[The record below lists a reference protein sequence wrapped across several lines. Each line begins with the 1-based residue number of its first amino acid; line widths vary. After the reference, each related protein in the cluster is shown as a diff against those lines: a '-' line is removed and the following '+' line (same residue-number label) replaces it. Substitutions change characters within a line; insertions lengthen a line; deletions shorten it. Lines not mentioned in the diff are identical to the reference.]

1 MVNGA
6 QPGLN
11 RRVVVN
17 SIDDVVFE
25 SVPEAAPAAGEV
37 RIRGTVVGI
46 CGSDTHAA
54 CGHHPF
60 IDLPYRPGHEV
71 IGVVDAVGAGVDDS
85 WVGTRVVVE
94 PNLACGHCTQCLAGR
109 YNICRELLV
118 LGCQTPG
125 GLADS
130 FTAAVDRVIALNPE
144 LDDDHAILIEPL
156 ATPVHAVRRAAETVG
171 DLRGRPVVVIGAGP
185 IGLFVLLALR
195 DAGADVVVADL
206 LASKRERAERLGAA
220 GSFDPTAPDAVESAL
235 ALLGGP
241 AAVVIDCVARESSVS
256 QAVDLVDKGGA
267 IMIVGVA
274 AGAVP
279 VRLDLIQDRE
289 LALIGNLM
297 YVREDYTAAIDLL
310 SSGAV
315 PIDEIIT
322 ARFDFEHAA
331 EAFTASMDPE
341 NVKVVVLAG
350 ASEATGDQP
359 GASEA
364 TGDQPGASEATEN
377 VVGSPS

>member
-1 MVNGA
+1 MVSPVA
-6 QPGLN
+6 PGVN

-17 SIDDVVFE
+17 AIDDVVFE
-25 SVPEAAPAAGEV
+25 TVTETGPAAGEV

-71 IGVVDAVGAGVDDS
+71 IGVVDAVGDGVEDS

-94 PNLACGHCTQCLAGR
+94 PNLACGHCTQCRAGR

-130 FTAAVDRVIALNPE
+130 FTVAVDRVIALDPE
-144 LDDDHAILIEPL
+144 LDDDRAILIEPL
-156 ATPVHAVRRAAETVG
+156 ATPVHAVRRAGETVG
-171 DLRGRPVVVIGAGP
+171 DLRDRPVVVIGAGP

-195 DAGADVVVADL
+195 DAGAKVVVADL
-206 LASKRERAERLGAA
+206 LDSKRERAERLGAA
-220 GSFDPTAPDAVESAL
+220 GTFDPTAPDAVSSAL

-241 AAVVIDCVARESSVS
+241 AAVVVDCVARESSVA
-256 QAVDLVDKGGA
+256 QAIELVDKGGA
-267 IMIVGVA
+267 VMVVGVA

-289 LALIGNLM
+289 IALIGSLM
-297 YVREDYTAAIDLL
+297 YVREDYLAAMDLL
-310 SSGAV
+310 ASGAV
-315 PIDEIIT
+315 PVDEIIT
-322 ARFDFEHAA
+322 ARYEFEQSA
-331 EAFTASMDPE
+331 EAFSASMDPE
-341 NVKVVVLAG
+341 NVKVLVQL
-350 ASEATGDQP
+350 
-359 GASEA
+359 
-364 TGDQPGASEATEN
+364 
-377 VVGSPS
+377 GSRS

>member
-1 MVNGA
+1 MSPAAPEV
-6 QPGLN
+6 N

-17 SIDDVVFE
+17 AIDDVVFE
-25 SVPEAAPAAGEV
+25 TVPEAAPEAGEV

-71 IGVVDAVGAGVDDS
+71 IGVVDAVGDGVEDS

-94 PNLACGHCTQCLAGR
+94 PNLACGHCTQCQAGR

-130 FTAAVDRVIALNPE
+130 FTVAVDRVIALDPD

-156 ATPVHAVRRAAETVG
+156 ATPVHAVRRAGETVG
-171 DLRGRPVVVIGAGP
+171 DLRDRPVVVIGAGP

-195 DAGADVVVADL
+195 NAGAKVVVADL
-206 LASKRERAERLGAA
+206 LDSKRDRAERLGAA
-220 GSFDPTAPDAVESAL
+220 GTFDPTAPDAVESAL

-241 AAVVIDCVARESSVS
+241 AAVVVDCVARESSVA
-256 QAVDLVDKGGA
+256 QAIELVDKGGA
-267 IMIVGVA
+267 VMVVGVA

-289 LALIGNLM
+289 IALIGSLM
-297 YVREDYTAAIDLL
+297 YVREDYLAAIDMLT
-310 SSGAV
+310 SGVV
-315 PIDEIIT
+315 PVDEIIT
-322 ARFDFEHAA
+322 ARYDFEHSA

-341 NVKVVVLAG
+341 NVKVVVDVG
-350 ASEATGDQP
+350 ASGATG
-359 GASEA
+359 SEM
-364 TGDQPGASEATEN
+364 
-377 VVGSPS
+377 GSMS

>member
-1 MVNGA
+1 MVSGPEA
-6 QPGLN
+6 GTN

-17 SIDDVVFE
+17 AIDDVVFE
-25 SVPEAAPAAGEV
+25 AVPEAGPDAGEV

-71 IGVVDAVGAGVDDS
+71 IGIVDAVGTGVDDS
-85 WVGTRVVVE
+85 WLGTRVVVE
-94 PNLACGHCTQCLAGR
+94 PNLACGHCTQCRAGR

-130 FTAAVDRVIALNPE
+130 FTVAEDRVIALNSE

-156 ATPVHAVRRAAETVG
+156 ATPIHAVRRAAETVG

-195 DAGADVVVADL
+195 NRGANVVVADL
-206 LASKRERAERLGAA
+206 LPSKRERAERLGAA
-220 GSFDPTAPDAVESAL
+220 GSFDPTAPGAVESAL

-241 AAVVIDCVARESSVS
+241 AAVVVDCVARESSVA

-274 AGAVP
+274 AGATP

-310 SSGAV
+310 ASGAV

-322 ARFDFEHAA
+322 ARYDFEHAA
-331 EAFTASMDPE
+331 DAFTASMDPE
-341 NVKVVVLAG
+341 NVKVVVTVGTAQGDPVSVG
-350 ASEATGDQP
+350 ASSTGSQ
-359 GASEA
+359 
-364 TGDQPGASEATEN
+364 T
-377 VVGSPS
+377 